1 VRFLFR
7 CSPTPKYYKDEGF
20 IERKIEID
28 EDDLERII
36 EEYLSR
42 HADFDFDE
50 IEIVNNRPMNIW
62 LYAKCR
68 RYIDPDSPEEHQIAD
83 AEAQVSGKYDGNPTG
98 C

>member
-1 VRFLFR
+1 MRDVY
-7 CSPTPKYYKDEGF
+7 PVKYYKDEGF

-50 IEIVNNRPMNIW
+50 VGSCALNPQVLKR
-62 LYAKCR
+62 
-68 RYIDPDSPEEHQIAD
+68 SPIHAPEKWA
-83 AEAQVSGKYDGNPTG
+83 YR
-98 C
+98 